1 MSTFTFARIEERT
14 EQPAGPVDPS
24 PVLGPWHNC
33 DKGLSGGVL
42 SIDLTLRDGQ
52 LYAHAYGTGDP
63 DPYDWGEVPATPLA
77 TGPASTDGWAF
88 GATYDF
94 GTSRTLIRAYNKL
107 GNLVLVSFNTFHDG
121 SARSAYWTREFF
133 YPLGTPLAEVHTR
146 TAAPAGGITRARD
159 RLAAEGPPPTIDLG
173 PLLGEWINFN
183 ADSTGIC
190 RAEVEA
196 GPDGQPLVRLFG
208 VGTDGPHDWG
218 QVSAVPFADDV
229 ASCAA
234 DAFTADY
241 DLGYARVATVGYFQ
255 RRLLTV
261 DASTVYT
268 DGSGRTNYFTRAHF
282 YNP

>member
-1 MSTFTFARIEERT
+1 MSTFTFARIEERID
-14 EQPAGPVDPS
+14 QPAGPVDPS

-33 DKGLSGGVL
+33 DKGLSGGIL
-42 SIDLTLRDGQ
+42 SIELVVRDGK
-52 LYAHAYGTGDP
+52 LFAHAYGTGDP
-63 DPYDWGEVPATPLA
+63 DPYDWGEVEATPLA

-121 SARSAYWTREFF
+121 SARAAYWTREFF
-133 YPLGTPLAEVHTR
+133 YPLRTPLGELHTR
-146 TAAPAGGITRARD
+146 TQTPRDGITRARD
-159 RLAAEGPPPTIDLG
+159 RLGTAGAQPTIDLG
-173 PLLGEWINFN
+173 PLLGDWINFN
-183 ADSTGIC
+183 VESTGIC
-190 RAEVEA
+190 RAEIAA
-196 GPDGQPLVRLFG
+196 GPAGPLVRLHG
-208 VGTDGPHDWG
+208 VGTQEPHDWG
-218 QVSAVPFADDV
+218 QVLGIAFADDV
-229 ASCAA
+229 ASRAA

-241 DLGYARVATVGYFQ
+241 DLGYATVATVGYFQ

-261 DASTVYT
+261 DASTIYT